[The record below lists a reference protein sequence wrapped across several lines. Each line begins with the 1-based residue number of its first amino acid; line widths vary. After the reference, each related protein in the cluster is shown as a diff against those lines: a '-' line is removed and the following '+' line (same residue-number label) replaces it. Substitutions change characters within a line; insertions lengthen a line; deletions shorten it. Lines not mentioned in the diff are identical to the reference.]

1 LVNYTGAE
9 HVSTIL
15 YNPSSNAMT
24 HCPHSFSIANS
35 EPGKLAAT
43 RGFAS
48 PRWFRWAFL
57 FGVCLLLTGG
67 CAGEKSS
74 VEAPTAVNPQDQ
86 ADLEESEPQN
96 PIEAIDNQENR
107 ESAQPV
113 LKPSDPSTESGVSNG
128 SGNLIPADST
138 DPAPEYD
145 PYNTRSPIEIA
156 AEKAFAP
163 PQEAKKLAEDG
174 NIWVDVNKKRVIVDG
189 YIAVNEGPLEM
200 FACPVGTK
208 EHESVVAVLSKA
220 SYVHAGLLAVGAV
233 QGTTVSRLPEYR
245 PATGQRIAIWVVWRD
260 SEGQVKKTKAQQWVK
275 NIVSG
280 NALDLDWVFAG
291 SRFWKDPESSIERYE
306 ADSGDL
312 VCVSNFP
319 TATLDLPVESSDANA
334 SLQFNAFTEHI
345 PPRGTPVRVI
355 FTPIPIPG
363 DSGSPEEM
371 PSAALGSFGEPE
383 EALGLGQ

>member
-1 LVNYTGAE
+1 
-9 HVSTIL
+9 
-15 YNPSSNAMT
+15 MT
-24 HCPHSFSIANS
+24 QLPHSFPFACPVPIKWV
-35 EPGKLAAT
+35 GGL
-43 RGFAS
+43 GFAS
-48 PRWFRWAFL
+48 PIGSRWGL
-57 FGVCLLLTGG
+57 VLGVCLLLFCGCSGG
-67 CAGEKSS
+67 KNTEDT
-74 VEAPTAVNPQDQ
+74 TAAVSPETQANPEGSGPQSPIAT
-86 ADLEESEPQN
+86 ADSLENSDSEV
-96 PIEAIDNQENR
+96 
-107 ESAQPV
+107 PV
-113 LKPSDPSTESGVSNG
+113 VKPADPSTETGVSNG
-128 SGNLIPADST
+128 SGNLSRAENT

-145 PYNTRSPIEIA
+145 PYNTRSPAELA
-156 AEKAFAP
+156 AEKAFVP
-163 PQEAKKLAEDG
+163 PPEAKKIAEDG

-208 EHESVVAVLSKA
+208 EHESVVALLSKA

-260 SEGQVKKTKAQQWVK
+260 AEGKIRREKAQKWVK

-280 NALDLDWVFAG
+280 TALDLDWVFAG
-291 SRFWKDPESSIERYE
+291 SRFWKDPEASIERYE

-345 PPRGTPVRVI
+345 PPRGTPVRVV

-363 DSGSPEEM
+363 NSTSPEEL
-371 PSAALGSFGEPE
+371 PSDTAGSFGEPE
-383 EALGLGQ
+383 ETLGLGH